1 MIINISSIFSEPE
14 INFKV
19 SWKVYK
25 LLMQRLTA
33 LNVQVELPKNSKRD
47 CIGFMLSTRKDN
59 TEIKVWE
66 PKLHR
71 GSRFI
76 HFDVMLPYLEIT
88 DENEYLSIHLD
99 HLKEACK
106 TGFSQL
112 GVTEYDLIDSEFANV
127 KKEVMGNSEYRYV
140 KRMIEMPAATS
151 GLPSALLRG
160 GASGV
165 GTAVGR

>member
-1 MIINISSIFSEPE
+1 MIINFSLIFPEPG
-14 INFKV
+14 IVFKV

-33 LNVQVELPKNSKRD
+33 LNIQVELHGNSKRD
-47 CIGFMLSTRKDN
+47 CIGFMISTRKEN

-66 PKLHR
+66 PKLYR
-71 GSRFI
+71 KSRFI

-99 HLKEACK
+99 QLKEACK

-112 GVTEYDLIDSEFANV
+112 GVTEYDLIESEFANV
-127 KKEVMGNSEYRYV
+127 KKEVIGNTEYRYV
-140 KRMIEMPAATS
+140 KD
-151 GLPSALLRG
+151 
-160 GASGV
+160 
-165 GTAVGR
+165 